1 MIGRAWQFSVA
12 PPAPLRQIGARMDEK
27 EFAEFVARLPAHLRF
42 FFDPLPKELEDEEV
56 LQFMRERV
64 ARVRELR
71 DEFIAHGVAA
81 DRFIAESEPKIAGLE
96 LANQE
101 VDRLEDALLNARAD
115 LADAQYKL
123 FRASEQA
130 LRRME
135 EEKPFDPQVQE
146 LREEIDEWAK
156 HFPKE

>member
-1 MIGRAWQFSVA
+1 VAGEFAVALRALF
-12 PPAPLRQIGARMDEK
+12 RHIKARMDEK

-42 FFDPLPKELEDEEV
+42 FFDPLPPELEDEEV
-56 LQFMRERV
+56 VKFMRERME
-64 ARVRELR
+64 RVRELR

-81 DRFIAESEPKIAGLE
+81 DRFLAESEPKIADLE

-101 VDRLEDALLNARAD
+101 VDKLEDALLNARAD
-115 LADAQYKL
+115 LADAQYNL

-130 LRRME
+130 LRVME
-135 EEKPFDPQVQE
+135 EEKPFDPQTQE